1 MFQWYD
7 GNAYTMFATIYH
19 GNITLNKQASVYLEN
34 NEYCLLGFDEKSKMI
49 AIKGCDMKDVELKLV
64 DITNLNKLSKS
75 KSYTRISNKSFNS
88 EISKFL
94 DIKFDGEKFKLSY
107 DEKERMLVINL
118 NEPLNQLV

>member
-7 GNAYTMFATIYH
+7 GNAYTMFATIYY
-19 GNITLNKQASVYLEN
+19 GNITLNKQASIYLEN
-34 NEYCLLGFDEKSKMI
+34 HEYCLLGFDEKNKKI

-75 KSYTRISNKSFNS
+75 KSYTRISNKSFNQ
-88 EISKFL
+88 EVSKIL
-94 DIKFDGEKFKLSY
+94 DAKFDGEKFKLNY